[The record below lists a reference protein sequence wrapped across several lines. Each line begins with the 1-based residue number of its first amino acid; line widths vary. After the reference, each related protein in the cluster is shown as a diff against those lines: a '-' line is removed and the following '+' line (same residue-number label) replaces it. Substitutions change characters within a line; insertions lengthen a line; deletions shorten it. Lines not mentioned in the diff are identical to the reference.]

1 MVRKKQT
8 RPSSQRRL
16 QPFGHPGP
24 IGVLGNGLV
33 QKRQLT
39 GRPNWRFQQAA
50 VATSPLVLGDKLG
63 HRIGLMGQSQLFEQ
77 MAQAVEGR
85 FHDGVVL
92 AKRLGL

>member
-1 MVRKKQT
+1 
-8 RPSSQRRL
+8 
-16 QPFGHPGP
+16 
-24 IGVLGNGLV
+24 
-33 QKRQLT
+33 
-39 GRPNWRFQQAA
+39 
-50 VATSPLVLGDKLG
+50 LGDKLG